1 MTLFP
6 LQVMMDPLL
15 PTLLPPLF
23 LSLLITGGHGHVL
36 VMSERPSLSMPLIS
50 GMLLPCP
57 ISWTALKSNPSL
69 VLGRM
74 MRNTDSLSV
83 AMIPFAELTRLLEV
97 LPTTNTS
104 VSRLD
109 GTPRTI
115 TMMPGVMTMIEN
127 TTSTPKTPISQTA
140 LSGNKI
146 LRTLTCLLS
155 VMTSIAGF
163 ALQSSQANGQLQ
175 AITTVRRLA
184 LGPLDP
190 SVALCLQTPML
201 TVLCLELD
209 LVPGLLPNRRILGA
223 TISQSYLPDQCS
235 LLLNPNLP

>member
-1 MTLFP
+1 
-6 LQVMMDPLL
+6 
-15 PTLLPPLF
+15 
-23 LSLLITGGHGHVL
+23 
-36 VMSERPSLSMPLIS
+36 
-50 GMLLPCP
+50 MLLPYP
-57 ISWTALKSNPSL
+57 ILWTALKSNPSL

-74 MRNTDSLSV
+74 MMITDSLSV
-83 AMIPFAELTRLLEV
+83 AMIPFAELMKWLEV

-127 TTSTPKTPISQTA
+127 TTSSPKTPISQTA
-140 LSGNKI
+140 FSGKQI

-175 AITTVRRLA
+175 AITTVLRLV
-184 LGPLDP
+184 LGPLMP
-190 SVALCLQTPML
+190 SVAL
-201 TVLCLELD
+201 
-209 LVPGLLPNRRILGA
+209 
-223 TISQSYLPDQCS
+223 
-235 LLLNPNLP
+235 